1 MSLTRSACRLAL
13 TFKLL
18 GRTSLLCEPMSS
30 ESTRLLDTKHVGFLG
45 SGQMAQALAKGFLSA
60 GILKGEQVIMADV
73 FSTSSADAHLF
84 EPIKRLQDVYG
95 IEYVQMNDVMAKKSD
110 IIFICVKPHI
120 VRPTLK
126 EISHVF
132 DGKLVISVAAGVTL
146 EQLSQVVLQSTR
158 LIRIMPN
165 TPCLVGAGT
174 AFFACGPSAS
184 AEDVLLTKVLCSSI
198 FNVFEEIPETMFDAA
213 TGISGCGP
221 AYMYL
226 IVEALTDGG
235 VRIGLPRQLAHKL
248 AVSTML
254 GSAIMMEKTGEN
266 PAKLR
271 GDVCSPG
278 GATIAAIHTL
288 EEGGLRA
295 TIMNA
300 VKAAAV
306 RSGELCK

>member
-18 GRTSLLCEPMSS
+18 GRTSLLCERDRAIPVLCLSSAMSS

-221 AYMYL
+221 AYV
-226 IVEALTDGG
+226 ISINCALENTAKFRTGG
-235 VRIGLPRQLAHKL
+235 F
-248 AVSTML
+248 
-254 GSAIMMEKTGEN
+254 
-266 PAKLR
+266 
-271 GDVCSPG
+271 
-278 GATIAAIHTL
+278 
-288 EEGGLRA
+288 
-295 TIMNA
+295 
-300 VKAAAV
+300 
-306 RSGELCK
+306 

>member
-1 MSLTRSACRLAL
+1 
-13 TFKLL
+13 
-18 GRTSLLCEPMSS
+18 
-30 ESTRLLDTKHVGFLG
+30 
-45 SGQMAQALAKGFLSA
+45 
-60 GILKGEQVIMADV
+60 MADV